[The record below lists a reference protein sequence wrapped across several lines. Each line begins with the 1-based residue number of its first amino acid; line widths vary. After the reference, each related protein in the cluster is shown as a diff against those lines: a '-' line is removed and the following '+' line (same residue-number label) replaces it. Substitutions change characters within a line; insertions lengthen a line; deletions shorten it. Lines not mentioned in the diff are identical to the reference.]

1 MLSVDVGSIVR
12 FLFNVCRQP
21 PSESRAGGGSQPTGV
36 RGAGFQMQSQSR
48 RGFVPEAELWP
59 NPNPGFPGRSRG
71 LQGTARRALPP
82 ASAAGLGCPAD
93 GPSPW
98 QGHGSTEFVAGGT
111 RGDALWCPLWLRGG
125 ARPTFPSCSCPLPSL
140 HGLSQPRR
148 RVLVSQV
155 TKCPLRPSLVGSQPP
170 ASHGGLVGSGSC
182 PARPDGAP
190 GKPASPVGK
199 APASLGTEDFL
210 SYGLFFPP

>member
-125 ARPTFPSCSCPLPSL
+125 GQAHLPLLQLPPAFIARSLSAPSAGAGVTGDQVPAETLTGGQPASCKPRWACRVRVLPSSA
-140 HGLSQPRR
+140 GR
-148 RVLVSQV
+148 
-155 TKCPLRPSLVGSQPP
+155 GSWEACQ
-170 ASHGGLVGSGSC
+170 SRGEGSC
-182 PARPDGAP
+182 LP
-190 GKPASPVGK
+190 G
-199 APASLGTEDFL
+199 D
-210 SYGLFFPP
+210 